1 MYLVGADPELFVR
14 KQGILQSA
22 FGLIFGT
29 KHEPLPVERG
39 AVQVDGMALE
49 FNIDPAKS
57 CEEFSLNIKT
67 VLAQL
72 KGMVPD
78 YDFDISPVAEFGQE
92 YIATQPEA
100 ARELGCDPDYCAYT
114 GAENPR
120 PDGERG
126 FRTAS
131 GHIHVGFC
139 ENEDTSNPA
148 HRADCM
154 MVVRQ
159 LDYYLGVPS
168 LLLDPDQRRRELYG
182 KAGACRFKPYGVEY
196 RVLSN
201 FWLRSEESIEWVYKQ
216 TMLALRDLE
225 AGKIAPDVQQII
237 DNNMVD
243 EAKRIVSEEAW
254 GLPCLNC
261 AQ

>member
-14 KQGILQSA
+14 KNGVLQSA
-22 FGLIFGT
+22 FGLVFGT
-29 KHEPLPVERG
+29 KKAPQPVERG

-78 YDFDISPVAEFGQE
+78 YDFEISPVAEFGQE
-92 YIATQPEA
+92 YIATQPEE
-100 ARELGCDPDYCAYT
+100 ARELGCDPDYNAYT
-114 GAENPR
+114 GEENPR
-120 PDGERG
+120 PDGDRG

-139 ENEDTSNPA
+139 DGADKNDPT
-148 HRADCM
+148 HLADCR

-182 KAGACRFKPYGVEY
+182 KAGAFRAKPYGVEY

-201 FWLRSEESIEWVYKQ
+201 FWLRSDDAIEWVYKQ
-216 TMLALRDLE
+216 TMLALRELE
-225 AGKIAPDVQQII
+225 AGNIAPDCQHII
-237 DNNMVD
+237 DGNLH
-243 EAKRIVSEEAW
+243 EQARLIVETEGW
-254 GLPCLNC
+254 GMPCLNSV
-261 AQ
+261 Q

>member
-1 MYLVGADPELFVR
+1 MFLLGADPELFVR

-22 FGLIFGT
+22 FGLIMGT
-29 KHEPLPVERG
+29 KKEPMPVERG

-57 CEEFSLNIKT
+57 CEEFSLNVRT
-67 VLAQL
+67 VLAHL
-72 KGMVPD
+72 KGMVPE
-78 YDFDISPVAEFGQE
+78 YEFDLSPVAEFGQD
-92 YIATQPEA
+92 YISTQPEE

-139 ENEDTSNPA
+139 ENADTANPA
-148 HRADCM
+148 HIEDCM
-154 MVVRQ
+154 YVVRQ

-168 LLLDPDQRRRELYG
+168 LLLDPDPRRRELYG
-182 KAGACRFKPYGVEY
+182 KAGAFRTKTYGVEY

-201 FWLRSEESIEWVYKQ
+201 FWLRSEQAIEWVYKQ
-216 TMLALRDLE
+216 AMLALSELE
-225 AGKIAPDVQQII
+225 KGNIAPNVQHII
-237 DNNMVD
+237 DNSLYD
-243 EAKRIVSEEAW
+243 DAKAIVEQHGWE
-254 GLPCLNC
+254 LPCIEYV
-261 AQ
+261 Q